1 MNLLDK
7 LTIIHL
13 LFVKLSNQTFIDR
26 TQIFFFFN
34 QNRTQILECR
44 TCAVKKR
51 SYFVI
56 YF

>member
-1 MNLLDK
+1 MYLLDK

-26 TQIFFFFN
+26 TQIFFFN

>member
-26 TQIFFFFN
+26 TQIFFFN